1 MCVAFVFDRYC
12 KGASVYE
19 GISTVSSEGGDN
31 VSPND
36 PMAFAAAAV
45 ILPAVAI
52 LMVLVLTAL
61 RQS

>member
-1 MCVAFVFDRYC
+1 MFWAIFF
-12 KGASVYE
+12 G
-19 GISTVSSEGGDN
+19 

-36 PMAFAAAAV
+36 PMAFAVAAV

-52 LMVLVLTAL
+52 LAVLVLTAL